1 MRCVTAADARVD
13 PRRARTRAALILAA
27 QQILAEDARAE
38 VSIQTITETA
48 GVGFGS
54 FYNHF
59 ESKDDLF
66 HAAIV
71 ELMEAQGA
79 MVDTVTVDIDDPAEI
94 YLAGFRRT
102 GRWVRQIP
110 QAARFAVNTGYAL
123 VTADFGLAP
132 RALRDLRAA
141 VAAGRFDV
149 DDPERASAA
158 ASGAML
164 GFVQYLLDHP
174 EVDAAEASDKIA
186 VSVAMM
192 HGMPREQ
199 AEEIVRRPLPELA

>member
-1 MRCVTAADARVD
+1 MTGVETVQERD

-59 ESKDDLF
+59 ESKDALF

-79 MVDTVTVDIDDPAEI
+79 MVDKATIDIEDPAEI
-94 YLAGFRRT
+94 YLAGVRRT

-110 QAARFAVNTGYAL
+110 QAARFTVNTGYAII
-123 VTADFGLAP
+123 TADFGLAP
-132 RALRDLRAA
+132 RALRDLKAA
-141 VAAGRFDV
+141 IAAGRFEV
-149 DDPERASAA
+149 EDPEAASAA
-158 ASGAML
+158 ASGAVL
-164 GFVQYLLDHP
+164 GLIQYLLEHP
-174 EVDAAEASDKIA
+174 EVDAGEASDRLA
-186 VSVAMM
+186 VSIARM
-192 HGMPREQ
+192 HGMSKRQ
-199 AEEIVRRPLPELA
+199 AEAIVRRPLPELR